1 MLTLVRLLW
10 DVCLFRRGPQD
21 LPYSPALARALLLV
35 QAGAGLLYLRIV
47 GAGANGIAQLAL
59 SMTLAVAL
67 PWLLLRARGRE
78 ARYVQTL
85 SALIGTWIFATL
97 AYLPIA
103 FFAADLPLP
112 EAGVPPT
119 RAQAAVAWITLVLA
133 AWKLAIN
140 GQIWREALDW
150 PLGGGITVALGI
162 FLLEL
167 GLLRLVLAP

>member
-10 DVCLFRRGPQD
+10 DLCLFRRGPQD

-47 GAGANGIAQLAL
+47 GAGGNGLSQLAL
-59 SMTLAVAL
+59 SMTRAIAL

-78 ARYVQTL
+78 SRYVQTL
-85 SALIGTWIFATL
+85 SALVGTGIFATV
-97 AYLPIA
+97 AYLPL
-103 FFAADLPLP
+103 FFLAADLPSP
-112 EAGVPPT
+112 ESGVPLT
-119 RAQAAVAWITLVLA
+119 RTQAAAVWAMLVLS

-140 GQIWREALDW
+140 GQIWRQALDW
-150 PLGGGITVALGI
+150 PLGGGIAVALGV

-167 GLLRLVLAP
+167 GLLRLVPGS